1 VHNTYF
7 TLPVVFAMLSIHYAP
22 AHAHADSWLVL
33 LLFMSAGALIRQFFV
48 LWHSGGRAW
57 WLLAAGAAILLV
69 TFAWL
74 APKPSPAPPVSAASG
89 ESHTAAPL
97 TIPSTAEI
105 QPILHARCAQ
115 CHAAQPTLMAS
126 APLGA
131 ILETVEQIEAQ
142 ADKVHLQTV
151 VLKIMPPG
159 NLTQLTDAERA
170 AIDRW
175 HVGRQSAP

>member
-1 VHNTYF
+1 M
-7 TLPVVFAMLSIHYAP
+7 VFAMLSIHYAP

-57 WLLAAGAAILLV
+57 WLLVAGGGILLA

-74 APKPSPAPPVSAASG
+74 APKTPSSAPTPAAGPPL
-89 ESHTAAPL
+89 P
-97 TIPSTAEI
+97 IPSTADI
-105 QPILHARCAQ
+105 QTIVIARCNQ
-115 CHAAQPTLMAS
+115 CHATQPTIMAS

-131 ILETVEQIEAQ
+131 ILETVEQIEAR
-142 ADKVHLQTV
+142 ADKIHLQTV

-159 NLTQLTDAERA
+159 NLTQLTDEERA
-170 AIDRW
+170 AIGRW
-175 HVGRQSAP
+175 HAGRQSTQ